1 MYLHL
6 GKNTTV
12 DTDDIIA
19 ILDLDNITIAKYSRE
34 FLRIAEEEGFVRSV
48 TDDIPKSVVLCET
61 NNQSVVY
68 ITNISSKA
76 LAGRVKIAQKTF
88 QNIRCTA
95 LMSNT

>member
-34 FLRIAEEEGFVRSV
+34 FLRIAEEEGFVRS
-48 TDDIPKSVVLCET
+48 ET

-76 LAGRVKIAQKTF
+76 LAGRVKRTKNF
-88 QNIRCTA
+88 SEYS
-95 LMSNT
+95 LYSLDE